1 MKKKNILGIPEI
13 WNDSKKKKSI
23 RWIIIFGFFFVG
35 FYFWTIDPV
44 NFNWRPL
51 VKNEPA
57 QLRVFAPSVVQTG
70 QNVEFTVECW
80 DYCERLAGGYSG
92 NVEFSSLREKA
103 DSNGTLINANI
114 DLVANNYKFKPSWF
128 SQGIIEAYRFP
139 WGDGGMKK
147 LSVKFNEPGIH
158 YLVAEDKQNEMK
170 AYSNPIMVYEE
181 EPENYLFWG
190 DIHGHSSKCDGSGN
204 LDTVLYYAKNVACLD
219 FASITTHD
227 HFINALVSPLG
238 WKVNW
243 EHTKAVVE
251 SWNKKENFVTIQAHE
266 WRGNYMASGNT
277 LGDRIIYS
285 RTSEIPFYSG
295 AEKDYTTEKLLND
308 ALKDWMAEK
317 DERKVMTIHHHP
329 PHTLMGMKTDWSYF
343 DPELTRLVEMYSV
356 HGSSE
361 MSKEQGNQY
370 PIMGGTD
377 TPKLMETNEP
387 GYHIR
392 DALSMGYH
400 LGFMASGDSHDGH
413 IGHSLSHTEARHLW
427 QAPLSYTAFPNH
439 MFRCHHF
446 QQNGLIGV
454 FSPSLERGDIFDA
467 MWNRATYA
475 TKGTSRP
482 YVTFAINGT
491 QIGETESII
500 SMDNENSHRLVE
512 VDIAAGGGDANNLK
526 KIQII
531 RNNEVW
537 KEFEFNDDRKILHGE
552 WLDTDP
558 IDGISYWNYT
568 DINPDENKKDDKYY
582 ITDEADIGVND
593 PDDMSTSGEMVYY
606 VKVFTEGS
614 SYYDEIFD
622 YYNRELI
629 PRGDDVAWVGPLW
642 VKSE

>member
-1 MKKKNILGIPEI
+1 M
-13 WNDSKKKKSI
+13 KKKSI
-23 RWIIIFGFFFVG
+23 LGTPQVLKDGPRKRSIKWIIIFIFLFVG
-35 FYFWTIDPV
+35 LYFWTIDPV

-51 VKNEPA
+51 VKNDPA
-57 QLRVFAPSVVQTG
+57 QLRVFSPSIAQQG
-70 QNVEFTVECW
+70 ESVEFTVECW
-80 DYCERLAGGYSG
+80 DYCERLSCGYAGE
-92 NVEFSSLREKA
+92 VKFSSVREKT
-103 DSNGTLINANI
+103 DSNGTLTSANV
-114 DLVANNYKFKPSWF
+114 DFSSKNYKFKPSWF
-128 SQGIIEAYRFP
+128 AQGAIEAYRFP
-139 WGDGGMKK
+139 WGDKGMKT
-147 LSVKFNEPGIH
+147 LSVRFNEPGIH
-158 YLVAEDKQNEMK
+158 YLVAEDKANEMR
-170 AYSNPIMVYEE
+170 AYSNPIVVYEE
-181 EPENYLFWG
+181 KPENYLFWG
-190 DIHGHSSKCDGSGN
+190 DIHGHTSKCDGSGN

-219 FASITTHD
+219 FTSITTHD
-227 HFINALVSPLG
+227 HFINALVSPIG

-251 SWNKKENFVTIQAHE
+251 QWNKKDNFVTLQAHE
-266 WRGNYMASGNT
+266 WRGNYLGSGNT

-285 RTSEIPFYSG
+285 RTSEVPFFSG
-295 AEKDYTTEKLLND
+295 AEQDYTTEKQLNN
-308 ALKDWMAEK
+308 ALKGWMAEK
-317 DERKVMTIHHHP
+317 DGRKVMTIHHHP

-343 DPELTRLVEMYSV
+343 DPKLTRLVEIYSV

-377 TPKLMETNEP
+377 KPKLMETKEP

-454 FSPSLERGDIFDA
+454 FAPSLKRGDIFDA
-467 MWNRATYA
+467 MWNRAAYA

-482 YVTFAINGT
+482 YVNFSINGT
-491 QIGETESII
+491 RIGESESII
-500 SMDNENSHRLVE
+500 SIENITSHRLIKMDV
-512 VDIAAGGGDANNLK
+512 AAGGGDANNLE

-537 KEFEFNDDRKILHGE
+537 KEFNFDGEKKIFHGS

-558 IDGISYWNYT
+558 LEGISYWDYR
-568 DINPDENKKDDKYY
+568 DLEPEKNKRNGKYY
-582 ITDEADIGVND
+582 IHEEADIGVEK
-593 PDDMSTSGEMVYY
+593 PEELSTNGEMFYY
-606 VKVFTEGS
+606 VKVFTKGS
-614 SYYDEIFD
+614 NYYDNIFD
-622 YYNRELI
+622 NYNRELI
-629 PRGDDVAWVGPLW
+629 PRGNDVAWVGPLW
-642 VKSE
+642 VKNG